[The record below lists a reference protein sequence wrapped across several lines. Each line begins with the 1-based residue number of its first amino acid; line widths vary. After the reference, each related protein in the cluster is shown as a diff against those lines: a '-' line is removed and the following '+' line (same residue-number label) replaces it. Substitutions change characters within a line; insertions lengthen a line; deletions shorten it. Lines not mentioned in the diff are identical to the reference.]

1 MDELHSLLRRQLRR
15 FIGETESLLQEQAD
29 FLQAINDAYSQ
40 FDADRR
46 MLEHSLEL
54 TSQEL
59 LEANAELSR
68 SNVDL
73 EIRVAAR
80 TAELSSSEA
89 RFRGLF
95 EHAPIS
101 IWEEDFSAVRQYI
114 DDLRAEG
121 IVDFSAYFD
130 AHPEAVA
137 ERAEVET
144 ERAEDLF
151 PGEIVRVDD

>member
-1 MDELHSLLRRQLRR
+1 MRTAQSDHDNHHLVRVLMDELHSLLRRQLRR

-59 LEANAELSR
+59 LEANAELSSR
-68 SNVDL
+68 NIDL
-73 EIRVAAR
+73 EMRVAAR

-95 EHAPIS
+95 
-101 IWEEDFSAVRQYI
+101 
-114 DDLRAEG
+114 
-121 IVDFSAYFD
+121 
-130 AHPEAVA
+130 
-137 ERAEVET
+137 
-144 ERAEDLF
+144 
-151 PGEIVRVDD
+151 